1 MSQKSL
7 ADLREDYRL
16 STLDISDVLTD
27 PVAQFRQWF
36 EEAQQSKV
44 PEPNALTLA
53 TATSDGRPSA
63 RVVLLK
69 GLLEGGFVF
78 YTNFESQKGR
88 EMDANPRAAMVFNW
102 LDLQRQVRIEGQVRR
117 LSEEQSIAYFQSRP
131 KGSQIGAWASPQSQV
146 IDGRQLLE
154 ENVQQLKEKYASEEV
169 LPKPPHWGGY
179 VLLPEML
186 EFWQGRSSRLHDRI
200 RYDQQKDGQWKI
212 KRLAP

>member
-1 MSQKSL
+1 MFVFCFVPVN
-7 ADLREDYRL
+7 A

-200 RYDQQKDGQWKI
+200 RYDQQKEGQWKI